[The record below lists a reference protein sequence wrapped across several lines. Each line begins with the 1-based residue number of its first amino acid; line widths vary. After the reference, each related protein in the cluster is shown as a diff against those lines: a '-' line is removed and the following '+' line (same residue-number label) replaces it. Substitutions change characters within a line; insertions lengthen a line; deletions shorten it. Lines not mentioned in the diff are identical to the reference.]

1 MSDDADVTKSE
12 EQPEQPALPVRE
24 NPAIDLEGARLN
36 CFACGAKLV
45 GSELYRRQRV
55 CPRCRFH
62 YNMPARSRIDVL
74 ADEGTFEETS
84 THIESLDPLEFS
96 ASVPYK
102 SRVAQDQSRTGLQ
115 EAAVTGTCLIGGT
128 SAVVIVLDF
137 GFLGGS
143 MGLVVGE
150 KVALALELA
159 AKKHLPAIAIITSGG
174 ARIQEGVL
182 SLMQMAK
189 TVLAVNALHE
199 EGVPLIS
206 VLGNPATGQ
215 VLASFGSLA
224 DIILAEPGAH
234 IGFAPYRAIQE
245 TSRATEGKPDQEYAS
260 ENFFEHGQVDRIVDR
275 DRLKHEL
282 ASLLEVLA
290 PEFKQEAARKVR
302 VTRPR
307 LNSRE
312 PWEMV
317 QLARRSDRP
326 RAADYIDKVF
336 SSFIELHGD
345 RLFGDDS
352 SVIMG
357 LGRLGAESVV
367 VIGQQ
372 KSRPVQGADGHEGA
386 ERGLPAELR
395 GEITPEGFRKA
406 ARAVHMAARFKLPV
420 ISLVDTPGPML
431 GLRMEQRGLANAI
444 AGMITSM
451 MQAETPTIS
460 VLIGEGGSEAALAF
474 GVADRVLM
482 LQNAIYT
489 PISPEGGAASE
500 HTGGQERAARDMA
513 RALRLTSA
521 DCLEMQVID
530 AVVPEPPEGA
540 HGSPEEAARMLRRTL
555 MRELVELHE
564 VKVSGLV
571 KRRRNKYRTMGEL
584 SHRSRDEARNEMRTW
599 RSAMF
604 HRPKRPKDI
613 KTASGAAEAGKPVEP
628 AVSGKTETSAK
639 PVSTALPVN
648 GAPPAVA
655 KKDEGA
661 ARPQTRRRGLRSVFR
676 RGARRSERK
685 STEVKQTIDET
696 KASKSKAAPGG
707 DG

>member
-1 MSDDADVTKSE
+1 MSDNAATTKPDK
-12 EQPEQPALPVRE
+12 QPAQPALPVRE
-24 NPAIDLEGARLN
+24 HPAIDLEGVRLN
-36 CFACGAKLV
+36 CFACGAKLL
-45 GSELYRRQRV
+45 GSDLYLRQRV
-55 CPRCRFH
+55 CPRCRYH
-62 YNMPARSRIDVL
+62 YNMPARSHVDAL

-102 SRVAQDQSRTGLQ
+102 SRVEQDQSRTGLQ
-115 EAAVTGTCLIGGT
+115 EAAVTGTCMIGGT
-128 SAVVIVLDF
+128 PAVVIVLDF

-159 AKKHLPAIAIITSGG
+159 AKKRLPAIAIITSGG

-234 IGFAPYRAIQE
+234 IGFAPYRTIQE
-245 TSRATEGKPDQEYAS
+245 SSKAAEGKPDQEYAS

-307 LNSRE
+307 LNPRE

-317 QLARRSDRP
+317 QMARRSDRP
-326 RAADYIDKVF
+326 RASDYIKEVF
-336 SSFIELHGD
+336 SPFIELHGD
-345 RLFGDDS
+345 RLYGDDP
-352 SVIMG
+352 SVITG

-372 KSRPVQGADGHEGA
+372 KSRPTPGGAKGQEGEA
-386 ERGLPAELR
+386 SGLPAELR

-406 ARAVHMAARFKLPV
+406 ARAVHLAARFKLPV

-431 GLRMEQRGLANAI
+431 GLQMEQRGLANSI

-451 MQAETPTIS
+451 LQAEIPTIS

-489 PISPEGGAASE
+489 PISPEGGAAAE
-500 HTGGQERAARDMA
+500 HSDRERAARDMA
-513 RALRLTSA
+513 KALRLTSA

-555 MRELVELHE
+555 MRELVDLREA
-564 VKVSGLV
+564 KVSGLV

-584 SHRSRDEARNEMRTW
+584 SHRSRDEARKEMRTW

-604 HRPKRPKDI
+604 RRRRRSKD
-613 KTASGAAEAGKPVEP
+613 AVAAAAKSGKPDEP
-628 AVSGKTETSAK
+628 AVSAKSEDKAK
-639 PVSTALPVN
+639 PGPAAVAVN
-648 GAPPAVA
+648 GAVPVPA
-655 KKDEGA
+655 KKEEGA
-661 ARPQTRRRGLRSVFR
+661 QQPQKRRSRLRSVFR
-676 RGARRSERK
+676 RSTRRAERK
-685 STEVKQTIDET
+685 PAEAKPAKEE
-696 KASKSKAAPGG
+696 AKAAKENASPGE